1 MFDCVLMVR
10 NNVLRETCMC
20 ALGWSKQS
28 NDLTSRQPVM
38 YVIWMVILFV
48 RRRKGTKT
56 EEKKFYALHGGF
68 DFCLCAECRLKKL
81 LCPSVR
87 VVRGHV
93 GRPKLA
99 DGASSALLARFLF

>member
-1 MFDCVLMVR
+1 MFDCALMVR

-56 EEKKFYALHGGF
+56 EEKNSMHSTVGSIFAY
-68 DFCLCAECRLKKL
+68 
-81 LCPSVR
+81 VR
-87 VVRGHV
+87 S
-93 GRPKLA
+93 A
-99 DGASSALLARFLF
+99 D